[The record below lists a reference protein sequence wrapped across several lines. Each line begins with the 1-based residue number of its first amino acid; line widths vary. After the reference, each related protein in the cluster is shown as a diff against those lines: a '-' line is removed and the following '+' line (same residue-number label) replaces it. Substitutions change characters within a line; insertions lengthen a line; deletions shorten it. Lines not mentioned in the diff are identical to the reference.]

1 MMRWCK
7 QLVFGVAIFVSST
20 VAAYAQDELISLA
33 MRDTSLADVM
43 EMLSRQAR
51 VNILLTAGVEGNVSF
66 SLFEVTLDQAVRHIA
81 TAAGF
86 AVERRD
92 ETYFI
97 IDHEEIG
104 KYELPEAT
112 EVRTFKV
119 EYSDVSVVQSILKS
133 HLSEHGKITS
143 LPVRKLLVVEDSP
156 EFMQRIEELLDV
168 LDRQPRQI
176 LIEAKILEI
185 TLRDTDAFGMDWT
198 KLFSVND
205 GDGSFGVRGLGDNT
219 APGLFFDVV
228 TPSLTL
234 ALNLLRNEGRLRT
247 LSTPKLLALENQE
260 AKAIIGDRIGYSVTT
275 TINQVTTES
284 IEFLESG
291 VILKVIPSVDHNGD
305 ILMEIH
311 PEVST
316 GTVSDDGIPAQTTT
330 EVTTRMRV
338 GNAKTIF
345 IGGLIRRSTN
355 STEERVPFLG
365 DLPLVG
371 GAFANKATNTIS
383 TETIILVTPYI
394 LDRGGMVVMNEVV
407 DHVARMEDKIPN
419 LLGED
424 SLDQVATSAVV
435 SASEESAEQE
445 PSAVGRIDEPDNRR

>member
-1 MMRWCK
+1 MRWLRRTGLC
-7 QLVFGVAIFVSST
+7 VAIFLLSGVG
-20 VAAYAQDELISLA
+20 ANAQDEFISLA
-33 MRDTSLADVM
+33 MRDTSLSDVM

-51 VNILLTAGVEGNVSF
+51 VNILLTSGVEGNVSF
-66 SLFEVTLDQAVRHIA
+66 SLFDVTLDEAVRHIA

-86 AVERRD
+86 AVEQRD
-92 ETYFI
+92 GTYYI

-104 KYELPEAT
+104 KYELPVST
-112 EVRTFKV
+112 ELRTFKV
-119 EYSDVSVVQSILKS
+119 EYSDVNVVQSILKS

-143 LPVRKLLVVEDSP
+143 LPVRKLLVVEDAP
-156 EFMQRIEELLDV
+156 EFMQRIEELLSV

-176 LIEAKILEI
+176 LIEAKILEV

-198 KLFSVND
+198 KLFSVDD
-205 GDGSFGVRGLGDNT
+205 GDGAFGVRGFGDNT
-219 APGLFFDVV
+219 APGLFFDLV

-247 LSTPKLLALENQE
+247 LSTPKLLALEHQE

-291 VILKVIPSVDHNGD
+291 VILKVVPSVDHNGD

-371 GAFANKATNTIS
+371 NAFANKANNTIS

-394 LDRGGMVVMNEVV
+394 LDRGGMLVMNEVV
-407 DHVARMEDKIPN
+407 DHVSRMEEKIPN

-424 SLDQVATSAVV
+424 SLDQVVTAAEV
-435 SASEESAEQE
+435 SAAEETEE
-445 PSAVGRIDEPDNRR
+445 PEPAAASQIEVPDNRR